1 MDVWALGIL
10 LYELCHGHAPFRGNQ
25 QAIAR
30 NQTRQAIEFKSKVSQ
45 EYKDLVNQ
53 FLKEDPDERI
63 PLIKVFKHP
72 WVLYFQNKFFADWQ
86 PEYGSEDEGD
96 ETTSEDEDDE
106 VYGSEDDE
114 EDEEEECSDD

>member
-1 MDVWALGIL
+1 M
-10 LYELCHGHAPFRGNQ
+10 
-25 QAIAR
+25 
-30 NQTRQAIEFKSKVSQ
+30 SQ

-72 WVLYFQNKFFADWQ
+72 WVLYFQNKFFANWQ
-86 PEYGSEDEGD
+86 PESGSEDEGD

-106 VYGSEDDE
+106 VYDDEEDDE
-114 EDEEEECSDD
+114 EDEDEECSDDQEA